1 MTDVTKEQCEDLNA
15 QVEDVKAKLEA
26 GTHEID
32 ADGKVVE
39 K

>member
-1 MTDVTKEQCEDLNA
+1 MKTNEISQETLDVLA
-15 QVEDVKAKLEA
+15 SILPKLEA
-26 GTHEID
+26 GTHEIN

>member
-1 MTDVTKEQCEDLNA
+1 MNELSQEQLDILA
-15 QVEDVKAKLEA
+15 SILPKLEA